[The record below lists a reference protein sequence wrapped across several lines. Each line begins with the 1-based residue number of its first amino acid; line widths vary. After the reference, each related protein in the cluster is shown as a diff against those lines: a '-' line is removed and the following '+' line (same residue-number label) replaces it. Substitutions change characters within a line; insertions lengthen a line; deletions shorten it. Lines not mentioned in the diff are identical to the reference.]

1 MPINRRKQ
9 FFSISIEECHWL
21 ENLVFGF
28 EKIVRTSGAYDPVD
42 VDNRERARA
51 RDKNTKE
58 TNFVGRNT
66 KKLIAAMRK

>member
-1 MPINRRKQ
+1 MAINRRKQ
-9 FFSISIEECHWL
+9 IFSISIEECHRL

-51 RDKNTKE
+51 KDKKQRRPISLE
-58 TNFVGRNT
+58 
-66 KKLIAAMRK
+66 KIRKT

>member
-1 MPINRRKQ
+1 MAITRRTQ
-9 FFSISIEECHWL
+9 IFSISIEECHWL

-51 RDKNTKE
+51 KDKKQRRPISLEKIQKT
-58 TNFVGRNT
+58 
-66 KKLIAAMRK
+66 

>member
-1 MPINRRKQ
+1 MAINRRKQ
-9 FFSISIEECHWL
+9 IFSISIEECHRL

-51 RDKNTKE
+51 KDKKQRRPISLEKIQKT
-58 TNFVGRNT
+58 
-66 KKLIAAMRK
+66 